1 MSQQRTLEQK
11 RAKQAWDNV
20 QSVKRKAE
28 ELEKQE
34 SGKGKKFE
42 SDYATIAL
50 RASSLVQTNGLGQT
64 LAFLKAKGKGQ
75 EENAH
80 EVFFKHLSGWV
91 TGQFGWSK
99 DLLQE
104 ILERDSADYRR
115 ATAEALAYLNWHKR
129 FVEAYLERKEGAE

>member
-1 MSQQRTLEQK
+1 MSQQKTLEQK
-11 RAKQAWDNV
+11 RAKQAWDDV
-20 QSVKRKAE
+20 RSVK
-28 ELEKQE
+28 EKSYEFQ
-34 SGKGKKFE
+34 

-50 RASSLVQTNGLGQT
+50 RASSLIQSSGLGQT

-75 EENAH
+75 KENAH
-80 EVFFKHLSGWV
+80 EVLFKHLSGWV

-99 DLLQE
+99 DLLRE

-129 FVEAYLERKEGAE
+129 FVEAYLERREGAG

>member
-1 MSQQRTLEQK
+1 MSQQKTLEQK

-20 QSVKRKAE
+20 RNV
-28 ELEKQE
+28 
-34 SGKGKKFE
+34 KGKSYE
-42 SDYATIAL
+42 SEYATIAL
-50 RASSLVQTNGLGQT
+50 RASSLIQTNGLGQT

-80 EVFFKHLSGWV
+80 EVFFKHISAWV

-99 DLLQE
+99 DLLRE

-129 FVEAYLERKEGAE
+129 FVEAYLERREGAG